1 MIKKA
6 LERDALSSIWKKER
20 AVKWIFRDAFVVVSL
35 LAQEKLHF
43 QRFEFNRF
51 EPLTIFLSRMYR
63 KYDRIF
69 I

>member
-43 QRFEFNRF
+43 QRF
-51 EPLTIFLSRMYR
+51 
-63 KYDRIF
+63 
-69 I
+69 